1 MTFFTPATDAGLALI
16 AFITWRST
24 YLVQRQQRQIAD
36 LKGTNE
42 AMAAAYGHQPA
53 SAPTAH
59 RPFGTRKS
67 AARPQQAPAPAP
79 QPKRTGRKARYALW
93 TVAVIAVLILLA
105 FGWETLGHILNAIS
119 L

>member
-1 MTFFTPATDAGLALI
+1 MTIFTPATDVGLALI

-36 LKGTNE
+36 LKGTSE
-42 AMAAAYGHQPA
+42 TMAAAYGQQPA
-53 SAPTAH
+53 SAQTAH

-67 AARPQQAPAPAP
+67 AAQPPQAPAR
-79 QPKRTGRKARYALW
+79 QPKRAGRKARYALW
-93 TVAVIAVLILLA
+93 AVAAIGVLIVLA
-105 FGWETLGHILNAIS
+105 FGGETLGHILNAV